1 MMSLSKPRQAKE
13 WSAIIIEIIVYHDQ
27 FTYIDCPDEVGANIR
42 ALQGE
47 FDEFLR
53 NLEGNHPF
61 RQYHE
66 FIENGQVV
74 LQGYVNVFGAEEFI
88 DWLNVVRFKR
98 EVAKVIPKPYEP
110 PAATIYF

>member
-1 MMSLSKPRQAKE
+1 MLSLSKLSCTMINSLISIARTRSEPIFEPCK
-13 WSAIIIEIIVYHDQ
+13 
-27 FTYIDCPDEVGANIR
+27 
-42 ALQGE
+42 E

-98 EVAKVIPKPYEP
+98 EVAKVIPKLDEP

>member
-1 MMSLSKPRQAKE
+1 MSRSKKGQAKE

-47 FDEFLR
+47 FDDFLR

-66 FIENGQVV
+66 IIENGQLVFK
-74 LQGYVNVFGAEEFI
+74 GYVNVFGAEQFI
-88 DWLNVVRFKR
+88 DWLNAVRFKS
-98 EVAKVIPKPYEP
+98 EVAKVIPKPEDP
-110 PAATIYF
+110 PADTIYF